1 MKHYKLA
8 AKRRKMKFSAP
19 EIARRTN
26 RKQGGGGGG
35 GGTSENVGTIRS
47 SEKEGRE
54 NEPRGTR
61 RRREA
66 VAEKGD

>member
-1 MKHYKLA
+1 
-8 AKRRKMKFSAP
+8 MKFSAP

-26 RKQGGGGGG
+26 RKQGGG

>member
-1 MKHYKLA
+1 
-8 AKRRKMKFSAP
+8 MKFSVP

-26 RKQGGGGGG
+26 RKQGG

-47 SEKEGRE
+47 SEKERRE
-54 NEPRGTR
+54 NESRGTK